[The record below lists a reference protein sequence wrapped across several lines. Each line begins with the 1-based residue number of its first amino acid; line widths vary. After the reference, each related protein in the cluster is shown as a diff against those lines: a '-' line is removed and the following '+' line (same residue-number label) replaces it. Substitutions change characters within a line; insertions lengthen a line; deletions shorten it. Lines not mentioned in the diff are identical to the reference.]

1 MQLDCEHRQKI
12 HRNRVRSARAIV
24 NTAPPEDFLHFHYN
38 AKKCMQHAE
47 RLFDVERVWSFPK
60 TAVLAPL
67 TQAKPSYPCHEVQGN
82 RILLEKMTKYAEY
95 NGAAAHR
102 PWASRSSVNFKN
114 GFVLRPGT
122 GLHIDNLHV
131 PVSIGAAA
139 AGNTKKDYQK
149 RKVPFLLT
157 LQILGH
163 FCKAMLLL

>member
-1 MQLDCEHRQKI
+1 MVFSQDSCPGSLK
-12 HRNRVRSARAIV
+12 
-24 NTAPPEDFLHFHYN
+24 
-38 AKKCMQHAE
+38 
-47 RLFDVERVWSFPK
+47 
-60 TAVLAPL
+60 
-67 TQAKPSYPCHEVQGN
+67 QAKPSYPCHEVQGN

-149 RKVPFLLT
+149 RKVTFLLT

-163 FCKAMLLL
+163 CYKAILLL